1 MSALEL
7 KSISKT
13 YPGGIEAVK
22 NVSLSVR
29 DGEFLVLVGPS
40 GCGKSTI
47 LRMIAGLEDLSTG
60 EVLIGEKDVTEWA
73 PKDRNVAM
81 VFQNYAL
88 YPHMTVA
95 QNIGF
100 GLKLRGVSKKKAAV
114 IVEDTARLLGLESEL
129 DRRPGELS
137 GGQRQRVALG
147 RAIVRNPEVFLF
159 DEPLSNLDARLR
171 SSVRLEIMKLHKNVG
186 TTMVYVTHDQVEAM
200 TMGDRIVVMNRG
212 EVLQLDTP
220 LNVYN
225 EPATTFVATFIGSPP
240 MNLFAAEIEV
250 RGKSTFQIVDLE
262 LRIDLSSQGCF
273 GVGSEPLTS
282 KVKLGIRP
290 EDIQVAENFDTD
302 TNRHYTMA
310 IECVVELV
318 ELLGNEVI
326 LHLNRKGVML
336 VVRTLSHNVP
346 LIGSRVFARFLED
359 RISIF
364 DSVTD
369 KRLFLAKS

>member
-60 EVLIGEKDVTEWA
+60 EVIIGENDVTDWA

-100 GLKLRGVSKKKAAV
+100 GLKLRGVSKKTAAV
-114 IVEDTARLLGLESEL
+114 IVKDTAKLLGLESEL

-200 TMGDRIVVMNRG
+200 TMGDRIVVMDKG
-212 EVLQLDTP
+212 EVLQVDTP

-240 MNLFAAEIEV
+240 MNLFAAECV
-250 RGKSTFQIVDLE
+250 AGGKSTFQIVDLG
-262 LRIDLSSQGCF
+262 LLIDLSGQGFF
-273 GVGSEPLTS
+273 GVGKGPVAS
-282 KVKLGIRP
+282 KVTLGIRP
-290 EDIQVAENFDTD
+290 EDIQIAENLDSIPD
-302 TNRHYTMA
+302 QLYSEA
-310 IECVVELV
+310 IECAVELV

-326 LHLNRKGVML
+326 LHLNRKGTML
-336 VVRTLSHNVP
+336 IVRTHSYNVP
-346 LIGSRVFARFLED
+346 QVGDGVFVRFLKD

-364 DSVTD
+364 DSETD
-369 KRLFLAKS
+369 QRLFLVH